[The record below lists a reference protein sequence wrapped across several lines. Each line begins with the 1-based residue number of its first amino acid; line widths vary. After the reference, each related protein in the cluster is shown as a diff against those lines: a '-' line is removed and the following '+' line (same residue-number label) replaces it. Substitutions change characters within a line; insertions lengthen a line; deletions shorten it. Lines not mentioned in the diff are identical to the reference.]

1 MSFLD
6 KDNILNG
13 TYSNAGKASAE
24 LYNIIYK
31 ENKIQQK
38 ENEKKRY
45 FRDFFSPDEE
55 WEKNNTKT
63 FRQEDGLSFFKE
75 INGTQ
80 AKKQREINKNKIKNY
95 FKEYFE
101 NQNISNEKKEKLE
114 TQYKQ
119 FNLSRIFPNKKEK
132 VIKLEINNYSK
143 KQNPLNKNKDTQKEP
158 PSPVLNNDKYKY
170 HNNHMKYLIKL
181 KIRKSKNKYKVIKN
195 NEPIYNPKTDCIF
208 NRIIVGPKWKKLSGR
223 NKELFKEV
231 GNSLDKFYTSATD
244 NINTTHNSYVEMD
257 KQTQRK
263 GFPIT
268 SNLRERNETKYIPL
282 LTDIKDQNK
291 NKKEKRVKKPLISK
305 SPFTRDTL
313 EYKMNKLMG
322 IKVDNYIGYKPSMDQ
337 DLSHEKG
344 KSVPD
349 FGRCI
354 SRDYLYKLDKKLFI
368 ESNDDLN
375 PNYNSVKER
384 VHEINLHSGKNNS
397 AKASKR
403 IKGIKSSELF
413 NLTQNFENIYGH
425 RMKAVPNF
433 EKMSSRPTD
442 KILPSFMKGMC
453 NRMSYY
459 LNTDKSLKLNN
470 YSNRDT
476 YYNIYNNYQ
485 NASKTKANDEN
496 KSIIENLYNDDKS
509 EEIDDKEQKSKIN
522 EYINKSIKQT
532 KIMKKEINST
542 IKKINDLYHEYQKN
556 T

>member
-6 KDNILNG
+6 KDSILNG

-31 ENKIQQK
+31 ENKIREK
-38 ENEKKRY
+38 ESEKKKY

-55 WEKNNTKT
+55 WENNNTKT
-63 FRQEDGLSFFKE
+63 FRQEDGYSFFKE
-75 INGTQ
+75 INGVQT
-80 AKKQREINKNKIKNY
+80 KEQREINKNKIKNY

-101 NQNISNEKKEKLE
+101 NQNISNEKKTKIDN
-114 TQYKQ
+114 QYKQ

-132 VIKLEINNYSK
+132 IIKLEINNYSK
-143 KQNPLNKNKDTQKEP
+143 KQNSSNKNIQKELS
-158 PSPVLNNDKYKY
+158 SPLIDNDKYKY

-195 NEPIYNPKTDCIF
+195 NEAIYNPKTECIF
-208 NRIIVGPKWKKLSGR
+208 NRIIIGPKWKNICGR

-231 GNSLDKFYTSATD
+231 GHCVDKFYTSVTD
-244 NINTTHNSYVEMD
+244 NISAKHNSLVEMN

-263 GFPIT
+263 GFPLST
-268 SNLRERNETKYIPL
+268 DLRQRNETKFIPL
-282 LTDIKDQNK
+282 SADKKNQNK
-291 NKKEKRVKKPLISK
+291 NKKNKKAKKPLVSK
-305 SPFTRDTL
+305 SPFSRDKL
-313 EYKMNKLMG
+313 ENRIKKLMG
-322 IKVDNYIGYKPSMDQ
+322 IKEDYYIGYKPHMDK

-349 FGRCI
+349 FDRCI

-384 VHEINLHSGKNNS
+384 VHDIVIHNDKNNS
-397 AKASKR
+397 AKENKR
-403 IKGIKSSELF
+403 TRGIKSSEFF

-425 RMKAVPNF
+425 NMRAVPNF

-485 NASKTKANDEN
+485 NSSKTKKNDEN
-496 KSIIENLYNDDKS
+496 KSIIENIYNDDNND
-509 EEIDDKEQKSKIN
+509 EIDNKELKSKIN
-522 EYINKSIKQT
+522 KYIDKSIKQT

-542 IKKINDLYHEYQKN
+542 IKKINNLYHEYQKN
-556 T
+556 I